1 MLTFDG
7 PNKLIILGAGV
18 TSISVKDVWSRWVD
32 WCATSDNSKY
42 LQAFD
47 QIGGQSINL
56 SAGSFIP
63 VYMYL
68 VNGWKIRPQ
77 EANHTLTV
85 LEGVLLSADGSD
97 PFVDTLGPYTVR
109 INYQQPVQ
117 GISMTTSATG
127 NDINT
132 LLAQLAAVSNTINT
146 MNIPTAQDNANAIL
160 NTPVDSLNDKT
171 TLGGY
176 ISKML
181 LTIPRFLGIS

>member
-1 MLTFDG
+1 MITFDG

-32 WCATSDNSKY
+32 WHATSDNSKF
-42 LQAFD
+42 LPVFD
-47 QIGGQSINL
+47 QIGGQAISA

-77 EANHTLTV
+77 EANHTLFVT
-85 LEGVLLSADGSD
+85 EGVLLSADGSD

-127 NDINT
+127 NDIAT
-132 LLAQLAAVSNTINT
+132 LLNQLQLVKNTVNQ
-146 MNIPTAQDNANAIL
+146 MNIPTAQENADAL
-160 NTPVDSLNDKT
+160 LATPVDPNADKAT
-171 TLGGY
+171 IGGY
-176 ISKML
+176 ITKQL
-181 LTIPRFLGIS
+181 LTVQKFLGIS